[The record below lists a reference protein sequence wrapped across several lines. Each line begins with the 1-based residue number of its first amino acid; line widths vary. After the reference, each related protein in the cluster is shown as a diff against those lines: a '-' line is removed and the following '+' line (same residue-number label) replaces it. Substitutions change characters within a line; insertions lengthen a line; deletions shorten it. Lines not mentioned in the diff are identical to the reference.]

1 MANNPNISHSVT
13 MTVAQITAVKSALE
27 TIQNNMPFLHRLS
40 AVERSMLQ
48 PISTPTRIFT
58 ENTIHVLVNNPDVQP
73 EGYNASEKQKAMAL
87 YRQLEDLRIA
97 VNLLAKRISD
107 TQLLVGNE
115 TYLAALE
122 GYRHI
127 ENIDKIGLSDVDAIY
142 DLLQASYRWQEDLEL
157 ENASVFDAYL
167 GAW

>member
-40 AVERSMLQ
+40 AVERSMLH
-48 PISTPTRIFT
+48 PISTATRIFT

-73 EGYNASEKQKAMAL
+73 EGYNAPEKQKAMAL
-87 YRQLEDLRIA
+87 YHQLEDLRIA

-127 ENIDKIGLSDVDAIY
+127 ENVDKIELSDVDAIY
-142 DLLQASYRWQEDLEL
+142 YLLQASYRWQDELEL

-167 GAW
+167 GTW